1 MSYHRVPPALP
12 STSGH
17 QNTGH
22 PSELVSSQRRARQ
35 ALAHYQDPKP
45 ERFAKSEFKDLV
57 PSKSSA
63 HGAGVQVPVVTD
75 LLQAL
80 NRSKTKLKINVEYD
94 VKLAEDDDLEN
105 SI

>member
-1 MSYHRVPPALP
+1 M
-12 STSGH
+12 
-17 QNTGH
+17 
-22 PSELVSSQRRARQ
+22 
-35 ALAHYQDPKP
+35 
-45 ERFAKSEFKDLV
+45 